1 MSMDD
6 HYKTVYSVID
16 SARTDMDRMA
26 TGLRQATEDDL
37 SNMRNV
43 MGTSWGGR
51 NSEEMGLKYAEVCK
65 NTGSYADDAHA
76 TAGSYG
82 NVLNIAQTCETQVSN
97 IIGI

>member
-6 HYKTVYSVID
+6 HYKTVYSVMD
-16 SARTDMDRMA
+16 TAKNDMHKMA

-43 MGTSWGGR
+43 MGCSWNGR
-51 NSEEMGLKYAEVCK
+51 NSEEMGIKYAEVCK

-82 NVLNIAQTCETQVSN
+82 NVMNIAQTCETQVSN